1 MRVSE
6 RKNKPKKSWWRRGVK
21 AFAALVLLGL
31 VGLWLA
37 NVFVISRVRDGVFH
51 ALPEIPKAEV
61 GLVLGTSPYYRD
73 GSPNGY
79 FESRMDAAAALY
91 FGGAVQRLVLSGD
104 HREDNYNEPRFMEDA
119 LLARGVP
126 ESALTKDGSG
136 LNTRASLHGAK
147 RDFPTSKITVI
158 SQEFHLY
165 RALFYAEHLDLDAR
179 AYCARDVTGSPS
191 VRLMVR
197 EWLAR
202 AKAIVD
208 AIAFSENSG

>member
-1 MRVSE
+1 MNKH
-6 RKNKPKKSWWRRGVK
+6 KNRSSTTWWRRGVQ
-21 AFAALVLLGL
+21 AFVTTVVLCL

-51 ALPEIPKAEV
+51 ALSEVPKAEV
-61 GLVLGTSPYYRD
+61 GLVLGTSPYYRN

-91 FGGAVQRLVLSGD
+91 FGGVVQRLVLSGD
-104 HREDNYNEPRFMEDA
+104 HREDNYNEPQFMEDA

-136 LNTRASLHGAK
+136 LNTRASLRGAQ
-147 RDFPTSKITVI
+147 RDFPTSKIIVI

-165 RALFYAEHLDLDAR
+165 RALFYAHRLDLDAG
-179 AYCARDVTGSPS
+179 AYCALDVSGSS
-191 VRLMVR
+191 TVRLTVR

-208 AIAFSENSG
+208 ALAFSEKSG